1 MDAKEHLINHACLY
15 REANKKRV
23 AAPEGD
29 EKEQARK
36 KERIRHREFF
46 QAVDL
51 YQHKRD
57 EK

>member
-29 EKEQARK
+29 EKERARK
-36 KERIRHREFF
+36 REQIRHRELF

-51 YQHKRD
+51 YQHKRG